1 MRLSKKHILDYLNEI
16 TVLATIKNNS
26 NYLMSQQYSKKSF
39 EYPAKW
45 TNIAS

>member
-1 MRLSKKHILDYLNEI
+1 MRLSKKTHLRLSKWNYR
-16 TVLATIKNNS
+16 LATIKNNS